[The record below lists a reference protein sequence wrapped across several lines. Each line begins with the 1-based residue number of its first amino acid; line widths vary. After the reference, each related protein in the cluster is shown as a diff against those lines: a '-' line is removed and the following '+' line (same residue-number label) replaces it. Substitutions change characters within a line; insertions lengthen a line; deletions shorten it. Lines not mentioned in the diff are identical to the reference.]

1 MSTTSPVKKVNGT
14 ESIMAS
20 SSGAREYK
28 YTQEISQMM
37 FVFGEVQDPVPETVN
52 LVEDIVRSQLI
63 ELIVQARSLAL
74 RRGARWL
81 TAEDLI
87 FLIRHDR
94 GKVNRLRTYLSWKDV
109 RKHAKDSGGDGGAV
123 EVETLEEGDDKLAAK
138 AQKIT
143 IKLSWEVTTIYS
155 EVLRQSGH
163 QSDDEEDEDDIE
175 AHEASI
181 QRLKEADDATRQMT
195 REEYQHYSDC
205 RQASFTY
212 RKAKRFR
219 EFLNL
224 PPHLD
229 LKANDD
235 TIDIV
240 GFLAFEMVRSLTLAG
255 LAVKKSLEEAYLRE
269 EYSNSPSLGKRK
281 ANASLGGPAEKRR
294 REESPDVDVEPVLPA
309 CSLFLPPPEAR
320 TALRPEHIQDAFAR
334 MQGDWAHNRSAGMR
348 NWRGGLVRTRVSLI

>member
-1 MSTTSPVKKVNGT
+1 
-14 ESIMAS
+14 MAS
-20 SSGAREYK
+20 VRKTAGFGDIGTTREYK
-28 YTQEISQMM
+28 YSQEISQMM
-37 FVFGEVQDPVPETVN
+37 FVFGEVLEPLTETVQ
-52 LVEDIVRSQLI
+52 LVEDIVRGQII
-63 ELIVQARSLAL
+63 ELIVQARGLAN
-74 RRGARWL
+74 RRGARYL
-81 TAEDLI
+81 SAEDLI

-109 RKHAKDSGGDGGAV
+109 RKHAKDSGGDAGAGI
-123 EVETLEEGDDKLAAK
+123 EVENLEDGPDDKLASK

-143 IKLSWEVTTIYS
+143 IKLSWEVSTIYS
-155 EVLRQSGH
+155 EVLKQAGH

-224 PPHLD
+224 PPSLD

-235 TIDIV
+235 TVDIV
-240 GFLAFEMVRSLTLAG
+240 GFLAFEMVRSLTLAA
-255 LAVKKSLEEAYLRE
+255 LAVKRSLEDAFLRDD
-269 EYSNSPSLGKRK
+269 YTSPVMGKRK
-281 ANASLGGPAEKRR
+281 VNNMGGSAEKRR
-294 REESPDVDVEPVLPA
+294 REGSPDEEAEYTLPVN
-309 CSLFLPPPEAR
+309 SLFLPPPEAR
-320 TALRPEHIQDAFAR
+320 AALRPEHIQDAFAR
-334 MQGDWAHNRSAGMR
+334 MQGEWSHARSAGMH

>member
-1 MSTTSPVKKVNGT
+1 MLKKVTTSGPEERG
-14 ESIMAS
+14 M
-20 SSGAREYK
+20 RDYK

-37 FVFGEVQDPVPETVN
+37 FVFGEIQDPNQETVN
-52 LVEDIVRSQLI
+52 LVEDIVRSQII
-63 ELIVQARSLAL
+63 ELIIQARALAN
-74 RRGARWL
+74 RRGARYL

-109 RKHAKDSGGDGGAV
+109 RKHAKDSGGDGGGGV
-123 EVETLEEGDDKLAAK
+123 EVENLEDGADDKLTTK

-143 IKLSWEVTTIYS
+143 VKLPWEITAIYS
-155 EVLRQSGH
+155 EVLKQAGH

-224 PPHLD
+224 PTHLD

-240 GFLAFEMVRSLTLAG
+240 GFLAFEMVRALTLGG
-255 LAVKKSLEEAYLRE
+255 LNVKKSLEESSLLE
-269 EYSNSPSLGKRK
+269 DHSSPVLGKRK
-281 ANASLGGPAEKRR
+281 AGGGLESSKRR
-294 REESPDVDVEPVLPA
+294 REESPDRDVENALPV
-309 CSLFLPPPEAR
+309 CSLFLAPPEAR
-320 TALRPEHIQDAFAR
+320 TALMPDHIQDAFSR
-334 MQGDWAHNRSAGMR
+334 MQGDWAHHRSAGMR
-348 NWRGGLVRTRVSLI
+348 NWRGGLVRTSVSLI

>member
-1 MSTTSPVKKVNGT
+1 MATTRRMGET
-14 ESIMAS
+14 
-20 SSGAREYK
+20 REGVVGKDYK

-37 FVFGEVQDPVPETVN
+37 FVFGEVQDPNSETVN

-63 ELIVQARSLAL
+63 ELILQARALAM
-74 RRGARWL
+74 RRGARHA

-109 RKHAKDSGGDGGAV
+109 RKHAKDSGDGGGGGV
-123 EVETLEEGDDKLAAK
+123 EVDNLEDAADDKLTAK

-143 IKLSWEVTTIYS
+143 IKLPWEITTIYS
-155 EVLRQSGH
+155 EVLKNSGH

-175 AHEASI
+175 AHEASV

-224 PPHLD
+224 PAQLD
-229 LKANDD
+229 LRPGDD
-235 TIDIV
+235 TVDIV

-255 LAVKKSLEEAYLRE
+255 LAVKKSLEDSFLRDD
-269 EYSNSPSLGKRK
+269 YTSPVLGKRK
-281 ANASLGGPAEKRR
+281 AGTAGGSAEKRR
-294 REESPDVDVEPVLPA
+294 REGSPDEDTEYTLPVN
-309 CSLFLPPPEAR
+309 SLFLPPPEAR
-320 TALRPEHIQDAFAR
+320 TALRPEHIQDAFSR
-334 MQGDWAHNRSAGMR
+334 MQGEWAHSRSAGMR

>member
-1 MSTTSPVKKVNGT
+1 MSTVKKEKGL
-14 ESIMAS
+14 
-20 SSGAREYK
+20 SGSEGVARDYK

-37 FVFGEVQDPVPETVN
+37 FVFGEVQDPNHETVN

-63 ELIVQARSLAL
+63 ELIVQARALAI
-74 RRGARWL
+74 RRGARYL
-81 TAEDLI
+81 SAEDLI

-109 RKHAKDSGGDGGAV
+109 RKHAKDSGGDGGGGV
-123 EVETLEEGDDKLAAK
+123 EDALEDGEDKLEAK

-143 IKLSWEVTTIYS
+143 IKLPWEITTIYS
-155 EVLRQSGH
+155 EVLKQSGH

-175 AHEASI
+175 AHEASL

-224 PPHLD
+224 PSHLD
-229 LKANDD
+229 LRANDD
-235 TIDIV
+235 TVDIV

-255 LAVKKSLEEAYLRE
+255 LEVKKSLEESFLRE
-269 EYSNSPSLGKRK
+269 DYTSPIMGKRK
-281 ANASLGGPAEKRR
+281 VNSTLGGSEKRR
-294 REESPDVDVEPVLPA
+294 REESPDREDYALPVN
-309 CSLFLPPPEAR
+309 SLFLPPPEAR
-320 TALRPEHIQDAFAR
+320 TALRPEHIQDAFSR
-334 MQGDWAHNRSAGMR
+334 MQGDWAHRRSAGMH
-348 NWRGGLVRTRVSLI
+348 NWRGGLVRTRVTLI

>member
-1 MSTTSPVKKVNGT
+1 MTSIRRIGADNSTT
-14 ESIMAS
+14 
-20 SSGAREYK
+20 REYK
-28 YTQEISQMM
+28 YSQEISQMM
-37 FVFGEVQDPVPETVN
+37 FVFGEVQEPLTETVQ
-52 LVEDIVRSQLI
+52 LVEDIVRGQII
-63 ELIVQARSLAL
+63 ELIVQARGLAN
-74 RRGARWL
+74 RRGARYL
-81 TAEDLI
+81 NAEDLI

-109 RKHAKDSGGDGGAV
+109 RKHAKDSGGDAGAGI
-123 EVETLEEGDDKLAAK
+123 EVENLEDGPDDKLASK

-143 IKLSWEVTTIYS
+143 IKLSWEVATIYS
-155 EVLRQSGH
+155 EVLKQTGH

-224 PPHLD
+224 PPSLD

-235 TIDIV
+235 TVDIV
-240 GFLAFEMVRSLTLAG
+240 GFLAFEMVRSLTLAA
-255 LAVKKSLEEAYLRE
+255 LAVKKSLEDSVLRDD
-269 EYSNSPSLGKRK
+269 YTSPVMGKRK
-281 ANASLGGPAEKRR
+281 VNSIGGSAEKRR
-294 REESPDVDVEPVLPA
+294 REGSPEEEAEYILPVN
-309 CSLFLPPPEAR
+309 SLFLPPPETR

-334 MQGDWAHNRSAGMR
+334 MQGEWSHARSAGMH